1 MTFGEFFSNI
11 GQAINKLGSLF
22 LDTQMSDFFINV
34 VLIFV
39 SFAFLAIVFFIIRFF
54 FKSIG
59 DAYDSL
65 FKTIKNPWIR
75 ILINYWTWIILFIL
89 LIIILLFVPN

>member
-39 SFAFLAIVFFIIRFF
+39 SFAFLAIIFFIIRFF

>member
-39 SFAFLAIVFFIIRFF
+39 SFAFLAIIFFIIRFF
-54 FKSIG
+54 FKIFF
-59 DAYDSL
+59 YQ
-65 FKTIKNPWIR
+65 
-75 ILINYWTWIILFIL
+75 LIDFHHLKSNLEQKVKL
-89 LIIILLFVPN
+89 